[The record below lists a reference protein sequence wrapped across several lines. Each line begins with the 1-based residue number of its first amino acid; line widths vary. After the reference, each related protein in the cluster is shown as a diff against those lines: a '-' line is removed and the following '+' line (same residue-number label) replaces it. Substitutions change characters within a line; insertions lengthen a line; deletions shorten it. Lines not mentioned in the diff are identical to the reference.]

1 MTVTLPL
8 VTSHSHW
15 SPLYPPPPFPLTLED
30 DSNTIPIQRFCARGQ
45 TLHYLCCRFLVSP
58 FLCDVYALDGIS
70 TPLKVHILLGRALGN
85 SKRDAHIT
93 TSHARGMM
101 ASMYT
106 CVIRTRA
113 WRDMSPR
120 KATCQGACLTFSDL
134 TNTLTAKMCTRR
146 PHDGL
151 RCWGASRIHGLLVD
165 LRLTQPERMTQSNPV
180 AVS

>member
-1 MTVTLPL
+1 MTVTLLL
-8 VTSHSHW
+8 VTSHSHGHHRI
-15 SPLYPPPPFPLTLED
+15 LGLTRLTLED
-30 DSNTIPIQRFCARGQ
+30 DSNAIPIQRFCARGQ
-45 TLHYLCCRFLVSP
+45 TRHYLCCRFLVSP

-70 TPLKVHILLGRALGN
+70 TPLKVHNLFGRALGN

-93 TSHARGMM
+93 SRARGMM

-106 CVIRTRA
+106 CAIRMRA

-134 TNTLTAKMCTRR
+134 TTLLTAKMRTRR

-151 RCWGASRIHGLLVD
+151 RSWGASRIHGLLVD